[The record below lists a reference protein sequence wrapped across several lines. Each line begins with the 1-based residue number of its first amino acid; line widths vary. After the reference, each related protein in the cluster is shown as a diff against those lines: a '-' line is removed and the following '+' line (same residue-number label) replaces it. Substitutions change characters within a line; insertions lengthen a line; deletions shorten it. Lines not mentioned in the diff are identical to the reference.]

1 MLKNIKKS
9 IKLLV
14 VSALMLTTLCGGALA
29 QAAGPGGP
37 GNQGRP
43 GNQPR
48 MEQRMDNG
56 PRDNGHREAPPPRH
70 RDRDNYND
78 NSTAELALGIAAITA
93 AVVIAN
99 S

>member
-1 MLKNIKKS
+1 
-9 IKLLV
+9 
-14 VSALMLTTLCGGALA
+14 MLTTLSGGIMV

-37 GNQGRP
+37 GGP
-43 GNQPR
+43 GGPR
-48 MEQRMDNG
+48 MEQRMDRHDD
-56 PRDNGHREAPPPRH
+56 RDFHQDRHERSHREAPPPRYH
-70 RDRDNYND
+70 DND

>member
-1 MLKNIKKS
+1 MLKNMKRITKAT
-9 IKLLV
+9 LV
-14 VSALMLTTLCGGALA
+14 AALMMTTLSGGVMV

-37 GNQGRP
+37 GD
-43 GNQPR
+43 PR
-48 MEQRMDNG
+48 MEQRMDRHDDRG
-56 PRDNGHREAPPPRH
+56 FHQDRYERSHHEAPPPRYH
-70 RDRDNYND
+70 DND